1 MSHDGSTGDT
11 TRHQP
16 ALTRSDYRLVPQH
29 RLMVLSGGLR
39 GRRSAGEKSRPSRP
53 PKLARRRAMSNV
65 IVRSGRSGRRARR
78 VWTGRRP
85 TSPPPCDVAAE
96 QPSDEPERHRHVQ
109 QDDPLAHDAGC
120 SHVVAVLAGPY
131 AQPMG
136 RVSGLVDR
144 VGVLRPLRVRDF
156 AFLWIGLAVSFIGD
170 GVYIIAIAWQTYDL
184 SNSPSALAAVG
195 IAWSLPQVVLL
206 LISGVLSDRVDR
218 RLLMIAGDLIRG
230 IAIATIGIMS
240 IGGTL
245 TMTSL
250 ISLVV
255 VFGVGQA
262 LFGPAFSSIVPQVVP
277 EDLLVEA
284 NALGQF
290 VRPIA
295 WTLIG
300 PLVGGALVASLG
312 TGWAF
317 VADAGTFAFSAVMV
331 GLMRSRPQARAV
343 DKRTSPWADLKE
355 GLRYVRRTTWLW
367 VGMGAGLVSLLA
379 VWGPWEVLVP
389 YVVRNDLGGSA
400 ADLGLVF
407 GAGGLGSVAVA
418 LALGQRGRLPRR
430 AMTVLYLT
438 WAVGMLMTAG
448 FGLVSAVWQAM
459 CVAFVSESCITA
471 LVVIW
476 FTLLQR
482 LVPGHL
488 LGRVSSLDWLISIG
502 GVPLSFA
509 VVGPLASAFG
519 ADATLIGAG
528 LIGAAVTIA
537 FMLFPGA
544 RDPERD
550 GSLDPARDAGISAA
564 PG

>member
-1 MSHDGSTGDT
+1 
-11 TRHQP
+11 
-16 ALTRSDYRLVPQH
+16 
-29 RLMVLSGGLR
+29 
-39 GRRSAGEKSRPSRP
+39 
-53 PKLARRRAMSNV
+53 
-65 IVRSGRSGRRARR
+65 
-78 VWTGRRP
+78 
-85 TSPPPCDVAAE
+85 VA
-96 QPSDEPERHRHVQ
+96 
-109 QDDPLAHDAGC
+109 
-120 SHVVAVLAGPY
+120 VVACPY
-131 AQPMG
+131 ARAMG

-144 VGVLRPLRVRDF
+144 VGILRPLQVRDF
-156 AFLWIGLAVSFIGD
+156 AFLWIGLTVSFMGD
-170 GVYIIAIAWQTYDL
+170 GIYIVAIAWQTYDL

-195 IAWSLPQVVLL
+195 IAWSLPQVVLI
-206 LISGVLSDRVDR
+206 LITGVLSDRIDR
-218 RLLMIAGDLIRG
+218 RLLMIAGDVIRG
-230 IAIATIGIMS
+230 VAIATIGIMS

-255 VFGVGQA
+255 VYGVGQA

-277 EDLLVEA
+277 EHLLVEA
-284 NALGQF
+284 NSLDQF
-290 VRPIA
+290 VRPVT

-300 PLVGGALVASLG
+300 PLLGGALIASFG

-317 VADAGTFAFSAVMV
+317 VADAATFVVSAVMV
-331 GLMRSRPQARAV
+331 GLMRTRPQAKS
-343 DKRTSPWADLKE
+343 DDERTSPWSDLKE
-355 GLRYVRRTTWLW
+355 GLRYVRSKTWLW
-367 VGMGAGLVSLLA
+367 VGMLTGLVSLLA
-379 VWGPWEVLVP
+379 VWGPWEVLMP

-407 GAGGLGSVAVA
+407 GAGGVGSVTVA

-430 AMTVLYLT
+430 AVTVLYLT

-459 CVAFVSESCITA
+459 AVAFVSESCITA

-482 LVPGHL
+482 LVPGRL

-519 ADATLIGAG
+519 VDATLIGAG

-537 FMLFPGA
+537 FMFFPGA

-550 GSLDPARDAGISAA
+550 GSLDSARTTETSPA